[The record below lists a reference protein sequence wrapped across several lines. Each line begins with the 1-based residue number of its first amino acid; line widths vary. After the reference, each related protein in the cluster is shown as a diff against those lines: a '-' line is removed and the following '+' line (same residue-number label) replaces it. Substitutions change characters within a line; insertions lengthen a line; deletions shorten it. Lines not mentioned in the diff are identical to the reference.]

1 MDPPWEATPRSPWS
15 CEPTYAAWRSIF
27 QGAKSD
33 SARPA
38 DGCSMDNSTEGI
50 AVMTP
55 LTEGAEAPE
64 FTLESDSGDTV
75 SLAQLRGKPVVLYFY
90 PRDDTPGCTTE
101 ACEFRDAW
109 ADVKH
114 TGAVVLG
121 VSPDTAASHKKF
133 KSKFKLPFPLLAD
146 PDHKVAERYGAWGE
160 RSMYGRKFQG
170 ILRTTFVIG
179 PDGRIT
185 KVFERVKPKGHAAQ
199 VLEALH

>member
-1 MDPPWEATPRSPWS
+1 MQDR
-15 CEPTYAAWRSIF
+15 
-27 QGAKSD
+27 
-33 SARPA
+33 
-38 DGCSMDNSTEGI
+38 TEGI
-50 AVMTP
+50 AAMTP
-55 LTEGAEAPE
+55 LTEGAEAPD

-109 ADVKH
+109 ADVKR

-121 VSPDTAASHKKF
+121 VSPDTARSHQKF
-133 KSKFKLPFPLLAD
+133 KSKFRLPFPLLAD
-146 PDHKVAERYGAWGE
+146 PDHRVAERYGAWGE

-179 PDGRIT
+179 PDGRIRR
-185 KVFERVKPKGHAAQ
+185 VFERVKPKGHAAE
-199 VLEALH
+199 VLESLR

>member
-1 MDPPWEATPRSPWS
+1 M
-15 CEPTYAAWRSIF
+15 
-27 QGAKSD
+27 SD

-38 DGCSMDNSTEGI
+38 DDCSKDYGTEGI
-50 AVMTP
+50 VAMTP
-55 LTEGAEAPE
+55 LREGAEAPD
-64 FTLESDSGDTV
+64 FTLESDSGETV

-109 ADVKH
+109 EDVKK

-133 KSKFKLPFPLLAD
+133 KSKFRLPFPLLAD
-146 PDHKVAERYGAWGE
+146 PEHKVAERYGAWGE

-179 PDGRIT
+179 PDGRIK
-185 KVFERVKPKGHAAQ
+185 KVFERVKPKGHVSE
-199 VLEALH
+199 VLESLQ

>member
-1 MDPPWEATPRSPWS
+1 MQDR
-15 CEPTYAAWRSIF
+15 
-27 QGAKSD
+27 
-33 SARPA
+33 
-38 DGCSMDNSTEGI
+38 TEGI
-50 AVMTP
+50 AAMTP
-55 LTEGAEAPE
+55 LTEGAEAPD

-109 ADVKH
+109 ADVQR

-121 VSPDTAASHKKF
+121 VSPDTARSHQKF
-133 KSKFKLPFPLLAD
+133 KSKFRLPFPLLAD
-146 PDHKVAERYGAWGE
+146 PDHRVAERYGAWGE

-179 PDGRIT
+179 PDGRIRR
-185 KVFERVKPKGHAAQ
+185 VFERVKPKGHAAE
-199 VLEALH
+199 VLESLR

>member
-1 MDPPWEATPRSPWS
+1 
-15 CEPTYAAWRSIF
+15 
-27 QGAKSD
+27 
-33 SARPA
+33 
-38 DGCSMDNSTEGI
+38 MDNSTEGT

-55 LTEGAEAPE
+55 LTEGAEAPD
-64 FTLESDSGDTV
+64 FTLESDSGETV
-75 SLAQLRGKPVVLYFY
+75 SLSQLRGKPVVLYFY

-109 ADVKH
+109 EDVKK

-133 KSKFKLPFPLLAD
+133 KSKFRLPFPLLAD
-146 PDHKVAERYGAWGE
+146 PEHKVAERYGAWGE

-179 PDGRIT
+179 PDGRIK
-185 KVFERVKPKGHAAQ
+185 KVFERVKPKGHVSE
-199 VLEALH
+199 VLESLQ

>member
-1 MDPPWEATPRSPWS
+1 
-15 CEPTYAAWRSIF
+15 
-27 QGAKSD
+27 
-33 SARPA
+33 
-38 DGCSMDNSTEGI
+38 
-50 AVMTP
+50 MTP
-55 LTEGAEAPE
+55 LTDGAEAPD
-64 FTLESDSGDTV
+64 FTLESDSGETV

-109 ADVKH
+109 AEVKK

-121 VSPDTAASHKKF
+121 VSPDTAASHQKF

-179 PDGRIT
+179 PDGRIK
-185 KVFERVKPKGHAAQ
+185 KVFERVKPKGHADE
-199 VLEALH
+199 VLETLR

>member
-1 MDPPWEATPRSPWS
+1 
-15 CEPTYAAWRSIF
+15 
-27 QGAKSD
+27 
-33 SARPA
+33 
-38 DGCSMDNSTEGI
+38 
-50 AVMTP
+50 MTP
-55 LTEGAEAPE
+55 LTEGAEAPD
-64 FTLESDSGDTV
+64 FTPKSDSGDTV
-75 SLAQLRGKPVVLYFY
+75 SLSQLRGKPVVLYFY

-109 ADVKH
+109 DDVKK
-114 TGAVVLG
+114 TGVVVLG

-179 PDGRIT
+179 PDGRIR
-185 KVFERVKPKGHAAQ
+185 KVFEKVKPKGHAAE
-199 VLEALH
+199 VLESLR

>member
-1 MDPPWEATPRSPWS
+1 MHHR
-15 CEPTYAAWRSIF
+15 
-27 QGAKSD
+27 
-33 SARPA
+33 
-38 DGCSMDNSTEGI
+38 TEGI

-55 LTEGAEAPE
+55 LTEGAEAPD
-64 FTLESDSGDTV
+64 FTLESDSGETV

-109 ADVKH
+109 DDVKR

-121 VSPDTAASHKKF
+121 VSPDTVASHRKF
-133 KSKFKLPFPLLAD
+133 KSKFWLPFPLLAD

-160 RSMYGRKFQG
+160 RSMYGRKFLG

-179 PDGRIT
+179 PDGRIK

-199 VLEALH
+199 VLEALQ